1 MNIQIYCGKKNFD
14 AQKAERYFKE
24 RRIPFQALDLK
35 KHKLGER
42 EIRMMIS
49 AIGIEKLIDRD
60 DKNRN
65 PGESLADPGTHCT
78 ERQQDDDRIPAG
90 YLGTMGI
97 RRTDNEDSRT
107 SENDAAGLSRQGCM
121 YCIFRGLRN
130 ALPFLP

>member
-35 KHKLGER
+35 KHKLGKR

-60 DKNRN
+60 DKKVKEH
-65 PGESLADPGTHCT
+65 PACYY
-78 ERQQDDDRIPAG
+78 DREDLLIPAIQENPWLIRVPIVRNGNKMTIG
-90 YLGTMGI
+90 YQPDI
-97 RRTDNEDSRT
+97 WAQWE
-107 SENDAAGLSRQGCM
+107 
-121 YCIFRGLRN
+121 
-130 ALPFLP
+130 

>member
-60 DKNRN
+60 DKKVKEH
-65 PGESLADPGTHCT
+65 PACYY
-78 ERQQDDDRIPAG
+78 DREDLLIPAIQENPWLIRVPIVRNGNKMTIG
-90 YLGTMGI
+90 YQPDI
-97 RRTDNEDSRT
+97 WAQWE
-107 SENDAAGLSRQGCM
+107 
-121 YCIFRGLRN
+121 
-130 ALPFLP
+130 

>member
-1 MNIQIYCGKKNFD
+1 MNIQIYCGKKNID

-60 DKNRN
+60 DKKVKEH
-65 PGESLADPGTHCT
+65 PACYY
-78 ERQQDDDRIPAG
+78 DREDLLIPAIQENPWLIRVPIVRNGNKMTIG
-90 YLGTMGI
+90 YQP
-97 RRTDNEDSRT
+97 DVWAQWE
-107 SENDAAGLSRQGCM
+107 
-121 YCIFRGLRN
+121 
-130 ALPFLP
+130 

>member
-60 DKNRN
+60 DKKVKEH
-65 PGESLADPGTHCT
+65 PACYY
-78 ERQQDDDRIPAG
+78 DREDLLIPAILENPWLIRVPIVRNGNKMTIG
-90 YLGTMGI
+90 YQPDI
-97 RRTDNEDSRT
+97 WAQWE
-107 SENDAAGLSRQGCM
+107 
-121 YCIFRGLRN
+121 
-130 ALPFLP
+130 